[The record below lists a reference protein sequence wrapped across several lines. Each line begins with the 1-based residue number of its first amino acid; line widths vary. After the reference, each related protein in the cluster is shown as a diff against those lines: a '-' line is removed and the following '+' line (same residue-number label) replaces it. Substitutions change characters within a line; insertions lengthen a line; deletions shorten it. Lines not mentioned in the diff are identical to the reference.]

1 MPPMLWTAAGILL
14 IALEIILPGM
24 FLIWFGGAALL
35 TGLFAWFLG
44 DWGLIDELGLFTVL
58 AGCSI
63 GIAMA
68 LARWRGPEAPNDIN
82 DRAGQ
87 LVGVQAT
94 LSEPIVGG
102 HGRIFIGDTLW
113 QVVGPNLPAGTVARV
128 TGRRGMVLTIEAVS
142 EVPQPTG
149 ATQ

>member
-1 MPPMLWTAAGILL
+1 MSPMLWTAAGVLL
-14 IALEIILPGM
+14 IALEIMLPGM

-35 TGLFAWFLG
+35 TGLLSWFLG
-44 DWGLIDELGLFTVL
+44 GWAPIEELGLFTAL
-58 AGCSI
+58 AGCAI

-68 LARWRGPEAPNDIN
+68 LARWRGPAAANDIN

-87 LVGVQAT
+87 MVGVQTT
-94 LSEPIVGG
+94 LSDPILGG

-113 QVVGPNLPAGTVARV
+113 QVEGPNLPVGTVARV
-128 TGRRGMVLTIEAVS
+128 TGHRGMILTIEAVA
-142 EVPQPTG
+142 EVSRPTG